1 MWSWKGPWS
10 MCGVLEPG
18 ITLPVIVSHY
28 IPFSLGGVFIHL
40 LLTPWLFGPSPVSP
54 SLLWPTTTA
63 IPFPPCARTGCD
75 IGKAVV
81 RCALQQSH
89 CRHAWQVSSHLRLV
103 GPQRIPVETQWAK
116 PLTYPKSC
124 TVWVL
129 MWRLQSQGVV
139 CLSLV
144 EAAGPGEG

>member
-10 MCGVLEPG
+10 MCRVLEPG
-18 ITLPVIVSHY
+18 ITIPVIVSHY
-28 IPFSLGGVFIHL
+28 IPFSLGSSTCSSPPG
-40 LLTPWLFGPSPVSP
+40 FGPSPVSP
-54 SLLWPTTTA
+54 SLLWPTTTT
-63 IPFPPCARTGCD
+63 IPFPPCARTGRD
-75 IGKAVV
+75 VGKAVV

-89 CRHAWQVSSHLRLV
+89 CRHAWQVFFHLRLV
-103 GPQRIPVETQWAK
+103 GPQHIPVETQRAK
-116 PLTYPKSC
+116 PLTYPNSC